1 MLSLRKFVKYA
12 DTLTAEQIQ
21 SIIDISEK
29 YHSNMESQRMQIEA
43 LRCYNQIMVFIGIK
57 GLDKQYHKKIE
68 SFVEFCT
75 KKLSEHNL
83 D

>member
-1 MLSLRKFVKYA
+1 
-12 DTLTAEQIQ
+12 
-21 SIIDISEK
+21 
-29 YHSNMESQRMQIEA
+29 
-43 LRCYNQIMVFIGIK
+43 MVFLGIK

-83 D
+83 DQEVKKIILLCNSNILFKLFPIINSDQIREILKNLLEKLKLE